1 MMRTSRLVLKCAEVS
16 VIITGQ
22 TKDLEYTY
30 LDFCVRFTVV
40 VRVDRNEFILGLLF
54 ELALSN
60 GSHSKHMFVIDA
72 VSLSLLMTDAI
83 HTPIISVRLKGVMI
97 PLSGSDSDSVLIRFS
112 TTLYSGDPV
121 SNTSKSF
128 VRY

>member
-1 MMRTSRLVLKCAEVS
+1 MRTSRLVLECAEVS

-30 LDFCVRFTVV
+30 LDFCVRFKVV
-40 VRVDRNEFILGLLF
+40 VRVDRNEFIPGLLF

-72 VSLSLLMTDAI
+72 VSLSLLMTDEI
-83 HTPIISVRLKGVMI
+83 HAPIISVRLK
-97 PLSGSDSDSVLIRFS
+97 
-112 TTLYSGDPV
+112 
-121 SNTSKSF
+121 SNNSF
-128 VRY
+128 VWVRQRQCSYKVLHHSVFG

>member
-1 MMRTSRLVLKCAEVS
+1 MLIMRTSRLVLECAEVS

-30 LDFCVRFTVV
+30 LDFCVRFKVV

-60 GSHSKHMFVIDA
+60 GSHSKHMFV
-72 VSLSLLMTDAI
+72 M
-83 HTPIISVRLKGVMI
+83 MQ
-97 PLSGSDSDSVLIRFS
+97 
-112 TTLYSGDPV
+112 
-121 SNTSKSF
+121 
-128 VRY
+128 